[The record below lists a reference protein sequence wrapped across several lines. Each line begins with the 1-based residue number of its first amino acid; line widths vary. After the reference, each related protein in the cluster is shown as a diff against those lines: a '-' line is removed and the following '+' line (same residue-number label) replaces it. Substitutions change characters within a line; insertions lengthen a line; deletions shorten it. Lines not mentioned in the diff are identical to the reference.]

1 MRTNNDKVKEKPNS
15 TARKAQPINP
25 KRVKCLKQK

>member
-1 MRTNNDKVKEKPNS
+1 MRTNNDKTKEKTNI
-15 TARKAQPINP
+15 TGRKAQPINP